1 LVPKGFEGQHV
12 PVALSDGE
20 LPEKYKSPEA
30 FKKASE
36 EEEEEEDNV

>member
-1 LVPKGFEGQHV
+1 VPLVPKEFEGQHV

-30 FKKASE
+30 LKKASE
-36 EEEEEEDNV
+36 EKDNV

>member
-1 LVPKGFEGQHV
+1 MPLVPKEFEGQHV

-30 FKKASE
+30 LEEASKDK
-36 EEEEEEDNV
+36 DNV